1 MKESATINKML
12 LLSIKPK
19 YADKIFN
26 GAKTVELRRICPKVI
41 EGDLVLVYAS
51 SPVKALVGEF
61 EVGKIIEARP
71 KLLWK
76 KVHNYACINR
86 KEFNSYYT
94 GAIVGYGIFL
104 KKAWRLTKPVHLEN
118 LKEEWPN
125 FHPPQIHRYLTPEQ
139 VDFYQY
145 HRINSPTPKRTTI

>member
-1 MKESATINKML
+1 MKGNATTNNMV

-19 YADKIFN
+19 YADKIFK
-26 GAKTVELRRICPKVI
+26 GTKTVELRRFCPKVI
-41 EGDLVLVYAS
+41 EGDLVLVYVS

-61 EVGKIIEARP
+61 EVGKIIKARP
-71 KLLWK
+71 DLLWK
-76 KVHNYACINR
+76 KVQNYACINR

-104 KKAWRLTKPVHLEN
+104 KKAWQLTEPLHLEN
-118 LKEEWPN
+118 LKEKWPN
-125 FHPPQIHRYLTPEQ
+125 FHPPQIYHYLTPQQ

-145 HRINSPTPKRTTI
+145 HRINFPTSKRTTI